1 MNREFKI
8 LLQSKE
14 KGSIIEI
21 KGTKVMLMYAL
32 AELASTLLK
41 DSNLTKEEIKYSI
54 ELGLKSE
61 KEIEEDL
68 KQKKEE
74 LEIKMKEF
82 FKKIFE

>member
-1 MNREFKI
+1 MNKEFKI
-8 LLQSKE
+8 LVQSKE

-61 KEIEEDL
+61 KEIEEDT
-68 KQKKEE
+68 KRKIEE
-74 LEIKMKEF
+74 LL
-82 FKKIFE
+82 KKIFD